1 MQAPDVVVV
10 GAGLVGAAA
19 AFELAREGMRVL
31 LLERADAPGREA
43 SQAAAGIVGAEIE
56 SHGALDLQDLALAS
70 RLRYPAFV
78 EAVRAES
85 GVDPEL
91 VRSGVVLVSTD
102 EAHLADARAR
112 AERNAARGLPS
123 RALGANEARALAPCL
138 SSAVLGGAHFAGD
151 GRVDPSKL
159 FDATL
164 AAFRAAGG
172 ALRTG
177 ARVTRVQPEPSGAWV
192 VLEGDELVA
201 KHVVIAAGAWTS
213 SIAGIDL
220 PPIEPVRGQI
230 VELRAAPGLFSPVL
244 FGKRCYLVPRDDGRV
259 LVGST
264 MERVGFDK
272 RVTAAAVRELLDAA
286 IELVP
291 ALADAA
297 VERTWAGFRPMSPT
311 MRPVVGTVAPGL
323 HVATGHGRN
332 GVLLAPITAAA
343 VVACVRGEPVPHEAL
358 PFAPTGEARAPS

>member
-1 MQAPDVVVV
+1 MQTPDVVVV
-10 GAGLVGAAA
+10 GAGIVGVAI
-19 AFELAREGMRVL
+19 AFELAREGRRVL
-31 LLERADAPGREA
+31 LLERGDAPGREA
-43 SQAAAGIVGAEIE
+43 SAAAAGIVGAEIE

-78 EAVRAES
+78 EAVRAAS
-85 GVDPEL
+85 GTDPEL
-91 VRSGVVLVSTD
+91 VRSGVLLASTD
-102 EAHLADARAR
+102 AAHLADARGR

-123 RALGANEARALAPCL
+123 RAVSADEARALVPGL

-151 GRVDPSKL
+151 GRVDPVRL

-164 AAFRAAGG
+164 SAFRAAGG
-172 ALRTG
+172 ALRTA

-201 KHVVIAAGAWTS
+201 KHVVLAAGAWSS
-213 SIAGIDL
+213 SIAGVDL

-230 VELRAAPGLFSPVL
+230 VELRAEPGLFGPVV
-244 FGKRCYLVPRDDGRV
+244 FGKRCYLVPREDGRV

-272 RVTAAAVRELLDAA
+272 RVTAGAVRELLDAA
-286 IELVP
+286 LELVP
-291 ALADAA
+291 ALAEAA
-297 VERTWAGFRPMSPT
+297 VERTWAGLRPMSPT
-311 MRPVVGTVAPGL
+311 MRPVLGTLAPGL
-323 HVATGHGRN
+323 HVAAGHGRN

-343 VVACVRGEPVPHEAL
+343 LVACVRGEPMPREAL
-358 PFAPTGEARAPS
+358 PFAPERL